1 MKKRIFVTAIFL
13 ALCGS
18 AFAET
23 GVPPEVPTMVE
34 FSNKEINRIVCSGPI
49 SDLIFSKEKGLTG
62 HFTGNNAYIKFN
74 IEEVNGKR
82 TYANEP
88 SELYVVCDGSTYSIV
103 ANPSDKQAATVRLAP
118 PKSDSVN
125 KNVSLFKNMPIEKQA
140 LKLIKE
146 GYAGTYPSSYKVTE
160 KRPVGVPLS
169 PDLEVLPKE
178 LVDVDGVGLRLKIFQ
193 VTQLKGEL
201 NGNIDEKM
209 FLSHLISDSILAV
222 AVEGHRLKR
231 GDKTRVFVVEK
242 KEKDGPSA
250 MDKTI
255 KTTWSEGGE

>member
-1 MKKRIFVTAIFL
+1 
-13 ALCGS
+13 
-18 AFAET
+18 
-23 GVPPEVPTMVE
+23 MVD
-34 FSNKEINRIVCSGPI
+34 FSNNEINRIVCSGPI

-62 HFTGNNAYIKFN
+62 HFTGNNAYVKFI

-82 TYANEP
+82 SYAGEP
-88 SELYVVCDGSTYSIV
+88 SELYVVCGGSTYSII

-118 PKSDSVN
+118 PKSESVN
-125 KNVSLFKNMPIEKQA
+125 KNISLFKNMPIEKQA

-146 GYAGTYPSSYKVTE
+146 GYSGTYPSSYKVTE
-160 KRPVGVPLS
+160 NKPAGIPLC

-193 VTQLKGEL
+193 VIQL
-201 NGNIDEKM
+201 NGENKDIDEKV
-209 FLSHLISDSILAV
+209 FLSSKISDSILAV
-222 AVEGHRLKR
+222 AVEDHKLKH

-242 KEKDGPSA
+242 KEKDGPPA

-255 KTTWSEGGE
+255 KTTWSGGGE

>member
-1 MKKRIFVTAIFL
+1 MKKGIIATAIFL

-18 AFAET
+18 ASAET
-23 GVPPEVPTMVE
+23 GVPPEVPTMVD

-62 HFTGNNAYIKFN
+62 HFTGNNAYVKFT

-82 TYANEP
+82 SYAGEA
-88 SELYVVCDGSTYSIV
+88 SELYVVCGGSTYSII

-118 PKSDSVN
+118 PKSESVN
-125 KNVSLFKNMPIEKQA
+125 KNISLFKDMPIEKQA

-146 GYAGTYPSSYKVTE
+146 GYSGTYPSSYKVTE
-160 KRPVGVPLS
+160 NKPAGISLC
-169 PDLEVLPKE
+169 PDLNVLPKE

-193 VTQLKGEL
+193 VTQLSDRD
-201 NGNIDEKM
+201 IDEKI
-209 FLSHLISDSILAV
+209 FLSNQISDSILAV
-222 AVEGHRLKR
+222 AVEDHKLKG

-242 KEKDGPSA
+242 KEKDGPPA

-255 KTTWSEGGE
+255 KTTWSGGGE

>member
-1 MKKRIFVTAIFL
+1 MKKRIIATAIFL
-13 ALCGS
+13 ALGGS
-18 AFAET
+18 AYAET

-62 HFTGNNAYIKFN
+62 HFTGNNAYVKFI

-82 TYANEP
+82 SYAGEP
-88 SELYVVCDGSTYSIV
+88 SELYVVCDGSTYSLI

-118 PKSDSVN
+118 PKSESVN
-125 KNVSLFKNMPIEKQA
+125 KNISLFKNMPIEKQA

-146 GYAGTYPSSYKVTE
+146 GYSGTYPSSYKVTE
-160 KRPVGVPLS
+160 NKPTGIPLC
-169 PDLEVLPKE
+169 PDLNVLPKE

-193 VTQLKGEL
+193 VTQLDDTD
-201 NGNIDEKM
+201 IDEKI
-209 FLSHLISDSILAV
+209 FLSNQISDSLLAV
-222 AVEGHRLKR
+222 AVEDHKLKH
-231 GDKTRVFVVEK
+231 GYKTRVFVVEK
-242 KEKDGPSA
+242 KEKDGPPA

-255 KTTWSEGGE
+255 KTTWSGGGE